1 MNDRTMENIKKEKK
15 HSLPKGWE
23 IKKLWDVLTIELGCS
38 PRPIKKYLTDS
49 SEGINLIKIS
59 DATASNK
66 YIYETKEKITRE
78 GLHKTRMVHE
88 GDFLL
93 SNSMSFGRPYIMRTS
108 GCIHDG
114 WLVLKQEG
122 EKVFEIEYLYYL
134 LSSPYLFEQFD
145 SLAAGSTVRNL
156 NIRLV
161 SSVEVPVPPLP
172 EQQRIVSILDK
183 CFSAIERSRN
193 NAEQNLKN
201 AKELFESYLQGV
213 FEKKGNGW
221 EEKKL
226 GEVYDVRDG
235 THDSPKYHNQGYP
248 LVTSKNLKNHKLTF
262 DNIKFIS
269 ETDYLNI
276 NKRSKVDVGDVLF
289 AMIGTIGNPVV
300 IEDEPNYAIKNVALF
315 KVGNNQNS
323 YFLKYFLDSKQT
335 IEKMMR
341 DAKGTTQKF
350 VGLGYLRSFP
360 ILVPPLK
367 EQQTIVRQL
376 DTLRIETQ
384 KLESIYQKK
393 ILLLEELKKSILQ
406 KAFSGELN

>member
-1 MNDRTMENIKKEKK
+1 
-15 HSLPKGWE
+15 
-23 IKKLWDVLTIELGCS
+23 
-38 PRPIKKYLTDS
+38 
-49 SEGINLIKIS
+49 
-59 DATASNK
+59 
-66 YIYETKEKITRE
+66 
-78 GLHKTRMVHE
+78 
-88 GDFLL
+88 
-93 SNSMSFGRPYIMRTS
+93 MRTS

-248 LVTSKNLKNHKLTF
+248 LVTSKILKNHKLTF
-262 DNIKFIS
+262 DNI
-269 ETDYLNI
+269 
-276 NKRSKVDVGDVLF
+276 
-289 AMIGTIGNPVV
+289 
-300 IEDEPNYAIKNVALF
+300 
-315 KVGNNQNS
+315 
-323 YFLKYFLDSKQT
+323 
-335 IEKMMR
+335 
-341 DAKGTTQKF
+341 
-350 VGLGYLRSFP
+350 
-360 ILVPPLK
+360 
-367 EQQTIVRQL
+367 
-376 DTLRIETQ
+376 
-384 KLESIYQKK
+384 
-393 ILLLEELKKSILQ
+393 
-406 KAFSGELN
+406 

>member
-1 MNDRTMENIKKEKK
+1 
-15 HSLPKGWE
+15 
-23 IKKLWDVLTIELGCS
+23 
-38 PRPIKKYLTDS
+38 
-49 SEGINLIKIS
+49 
-59 DATASNK
+59 
-66 YIYETKEKITRE
+66 
-78 GLHKTRMVHE
+78 
-88 GDFLL
+88 
-93 SNSMSFGRPYIMRTS
+93 MRTS